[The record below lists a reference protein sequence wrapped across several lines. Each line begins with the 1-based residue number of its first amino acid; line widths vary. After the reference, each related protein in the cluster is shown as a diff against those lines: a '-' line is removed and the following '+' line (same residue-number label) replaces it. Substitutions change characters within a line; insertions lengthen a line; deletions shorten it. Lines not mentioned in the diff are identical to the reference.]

1 MNNAN
6 FKEQIFTYQDLQQIF
21 EDRLTENKD
30 IYMKEFDFTKE
41 VEYNTYADSEVQ
53 QMFTGFVAGF
63 LLRHS
68 DDFIQQYQQ
77 YLIKEKQTWKRK
89 TMILLKLSCNS

>member
-1 MNNAN
+1 MVFLKMNKTN

-68 DDFIQQYQQ
+68 DDFI
-77 YLIKEKQTWKRK
+77 
-89 TMILLKLSCNS
+89 